1 MKLSIKKFLSL
12 FILFSFLP
20 SFCLKIGSQF
30 IPVYIPVVVISILFI
45 IILKPNELYQKIIS
59 YYKRTPFKYLCLFLI
74 WAIITIIIAAI
85 LKGIFYFGGLLTSML
100 GGLICSVMLPVILV
114 IFLVPK
120 YIKIKS
126 ILQFIFIFSF
136 FIYSLGLF
144 EFIVY
149 TLDISIFK
157 DIINIFSNKRLLIY
171 DNYDTARLVVNNF
184 PRIRSIFEEPSYLGY
199 YTAIFSPVIYELCT
213 AKYRIIK
220 NPIIEKFVKSTMI
233 PIMWITLILTQS
245 PIFLIFN
252 LLFTGYYF
260 LIRKK
265 YYKKIFNS
273 KLFLFFI
280 LFMFIIMSI
289 FLFNVDYSDTY
300 LNRIILTFNNMKSFE
315 EFIAA
320 EPSLATRIIIY
331 INAIEIAFKNFF
343 TGIGYG
349 NMSYII
355 ADKLS
360 TSRVPLTEE
369 LMLFVAEGKTSPAS
383 SIFIKIFSETGII
396 GLSLFYKFMYE
407 LIKKTNRYNIINQT
421 NFAYYGLYSF
431 ILFYI
436 ITSFY
441 GSNLNQPYIYIV
453 IAISLVFIRNRRKY
467 G

>member
-1 MKLSIKKFLSL
+1 MKFNVKFLIGL

-20 SFCLKIGSQF
+20 AFCIKIGNQF
-30 IPVYIPVVVISILFI
+30 FPIYILAVLISTLLVVTLRP
-45 IILKPNELYQKIIS
+45 KELYITTKK
-59 YYKRTPFKYLCLFLI
+59 YYLQTPFKYLYWFFLL
-74 WAIITIIIAAI
+74 AIFSIFVGII
-85 LKGIFYFGGLLTSML
+85 KGQFHFGGLITSMF
-100 GGLICSVMLPVILV
+100 GGLICSVMLPVILI

-126 ILQFIFIFSF
+126 LLKFIFLFSF
-136 FIYSLGLF
+136 FIYLFGLF
-144 EFIVY
+144 EFVVY
-149 TLDISIFK
+149 KFDISIFM
-157 DIINIFSNKRLLIY
+157 DIINVFSNKRLLIY
-171 DNYDTARLVVNNF
+171 DDYDTARLIVNNL

-213 AKYRIIK
+213 KKYRLMKCYFIDKLIK
-220 NPIIEKFVKSTMI
+220 LTMV

-260 LIRKK
+260 IIRSK

-273 KLFLFFI
+273 K
-280 LFMFIIMSI
+280 I
-289 FLFNVDYSDTY
+289 FLFLIILMIVIISIIILNIDYSNTY
-300 LNRIILTFNNMKSFE
+300 LNRIILVLKNMNNFSD
-315 EFIAA
+315 FIVA

-331 INAIEIAFKNFF
+331 INAIDIALKNFF

-349 NMSYII
+349 NMAYII

-360 TSRVPLTEE
+360 ISKVPLTEE
-369 LMLFVAEGKTSPAS
+369 LTRFVAEGKTAPAS
-383 SIFIKIFSETGII
+383 SIFIKIFSETGIF
-396 GLSLFYKFMYE
+396 GLFLFYKFLYE
-407 LIKKTNRYNIINQT
+407 LIKTIKKSKIINQS
-421 NFAYYGLYSF
+421 NFAYYGAYGF

-441 GSNLNQPYIYIV
+441 DSNLNQPYIFIT
-453 IAISLVFIRNRRKY
+453 ISLILIFIKKRRQC